1 MGCLSRR
8 TQTPGKAEVENQNML
23 QRWYEYQPRKGRAA
37 LIPTRKVRKLCETA
51 LLLLVIVTTLA
62 AAGCAPG
69 STASSAT
76 PSAASS
82 GAGGTTVTVSRVV
95 DGDTVDV
102 SPEIEGEHSIRIIGA
117 DTPEDVRP
125 GYPTQP
131 LSLKAAAFTR
141 SRLEGK
147 RVRLTFDTTHK
158 DKYDRLLAY
167 LWVGKHTMIED
178 ELLKKGLAQ
187 LLIIPPNDRYAS
199 RFRADQEQARR
210 AHRGLWGLPKSEQ
223 CKETNR
229 GNGIGV
235 GSPGCSSTSTGGSY
249 HYSRSSKASSQ
260 KTSGGVAPV
269 SEESCPRSHPIKGN
283 ISEDGEK
290 IYHLPHGDPYYSAT
304 HPERCF
310 ASPAQA
316 RAAGYRAPR
325 Y

>member
-1 MGCLSRR
+1 M
-8 TQTPGKAEVENQNML
+8 
-23 QRWYEYQPRKGRAA
+23 A
-37 LIPTRKVRKLCETA
+37 LIPTRKVCKFCETA
-51 LLLLVIVTTLA
+51 LPLVVIATMLA

-69 STASSAT
+69 SSTTSSAT

-82 GAGGTTVTVSRVV
+82 GRSSSGAAGTTVTVSRVV

-102 SPEIEGEHSIRIIGA
+102 SPEIEGQHSVRIIGA

-141 SRLEGK
+141 TRLEGK

-158 DKYDRLLAY
+158 DKYGRVLAY
-167 LWVGKHTMIED
+167 LWVTKHTMIED
-178 ELLKKGLAQ
+178 ELLQKGLAQ
-187 LLIIPPNDRYAS
+187 ILIIPPNDRYAS
-199 RFRADQEQARR
+199 RFRADQDQARQ

-223 CKETNR
+223 CEETNR
-229 GNGIGV
+229 SNGIGA
-235 GSPGCSSTSTGGSY
+235 GSPDCPSASTGGSY
-249 HYSRSSKASSQ
+249 HHSRSSKASS
-260 KTSGGVAPV
+260 SGGVAPA
-269 SEESCPRSHPIKGN
+269 SEESCPRSYPIKGN